1 MEKTGGRRRAMR
13 STLTRALSAVAV
25 LVTTVAGG
33 LVAMTGS
40 AGTAGASGSA
50 ATLNISD
57 EYGATW
63 TCQFN
68 PFDATTEGF
77 SFGPVYEELAFED
90 RLKPTQITPWL
101 ATHWAWSNGN
111 KTLTF
116 TIRKGVTWSS
126 GKPFTAADVVFTFN
140 LLKAHAALD
149 LNSDWSVLSS
159 VTQKGTDQVVFQ
171 FKTAAV
177 PYFFFIAT
185 DTPIVPQY
193 IWSGVSDPTT
203 FLDPH
208 PIGTGPYLMS
218 KCTGSNQQF
227 TANPHYWQKGL
238 PRIKTVN
245 FPSYLSNTPANADL
259 ASGKDQWGSQFIPNI
274 DRAYIAKTPKN
285 FHYWFE
291 PVSDVSIFINLKNSV
306 LSNLAVR
313 KAMAFAVNRA
323 RAAEIGEYGEEVAAN
338 QNGIELPT
346 FKTLYDTSLAKK
358 YGYTYDPK
366 KAISILEAAGY
377 KPGPTG
383 IMQKNGQKLSFTI
396 INNGGYS
403 DWVAAVNVLQ
413 SDLKAV
419 GIQITPVN
427 ESYTTWVANVYAG
440 HFDLAYEDEPGGPG
454 PYYELY
460 QMLYSANTAPIG
472 QTASSDWERYS
483 TSHTDALFNEYAATT
498 SVTMQRKII
507 DDLQQVMLSDVP
519 VIPITAAPGW
529 YQYDTKCF
537 GGWVT
542 PQDPYASPAQ
552 YNSPTW
558 GVVLLH
564 LYPKSS
570 C

>member
-1 MEKTGGRRRAMR
+1 MGGR
-13 STLTRALSAVAV
+13 LTKALCALAALATSIGVGVVA
-25 LVTTVAGG
+25 
-33 LVAMTGS
+33 TGTS
-40 AGTAGASGSA
+40 AGASGTSV
-50 ATLNISD
+50 LNISD

-68 PFDATTEGF
+68 PFNATTVGF
-77 SFGPVYEELAFED
+77 AFGTVYEMLAFEN
-90 RLKPTQITPWL
+90 RLKPSQITPWL
-101 ATHWAWSNGN
+101 ATHWTWGTGN

-140 LLKAHAALD
+140 LLKQHPALD

-159 VTQKGTDQVVFQ
+159 VAQKGTDQVVFT

-177 PYFFFIAT
+177 PYFYYIAT
-185 DTPIVPQY
+185 DTPIVPAY
-193 IWSGVSDPTT
+193 IWSSIAKPTT
-203 FLDPH
+203 FLNPH

-227 TANPHYWQKGL
+227 TANPTYWQHGL
-238 PRIKTVN
+238 PKVKTVN
-245 FPSYLSNTPANADL
+245 FPAYLSNTPANADL

-274 DRAYIAKTPKN
+274 QRAYIAKTPKN

-291 PVSDVSIFINLKNSV
+291 PVSDVSIFINLKNKI
-306 LSNLAVR
+306 LSNVAVR
-313 KAMAFAVNRA
+313 KAMAFAVDRPRA
-323 RAAEIGEYGEEVAAN
+323 SQIGEYGEEPPAN
-338 QNGIELPT
+338 QTGIELPT
-346 FKTLYDTSLAKK
+346 FKTLYDSSLAKK
-358 YGYTYDPK
+358 YGYTYNPK
-366 KAISILEAAGY
+366 KAIAILKAAGF
-377 KPGPTG
+377 KKGPTG
-383 IMQKNGQKLSFTI
+383 IMHKGNEKLSFTI

-403 DWVAAVNVLQ
+403 DWVASVNVLQ
-413 SDLKAV
+413 SNLKAV

-427 ESYTTWVANVYAG
+427 ASYTTWVANVYSG

-454 PYYELY
+454 PYYELR
-460 QMLYSANTAPIG
+460 QILYSSNTAPIG

-483 TSHTDALFNEYAATT
+483 TPHTDSLFNQYAATT
-498 SVTMQRKII
+498 NPGTQKSII
-507 DDLQQVMLSDVP
+507 HQLEKVLLADVP
-519 VIPITAAPGW
+519 IIPITAAPGW

-542 PQDPYASPAQ
+542 PKHAYASPAQ

-564 LYPKSS
+564 LYPKGT